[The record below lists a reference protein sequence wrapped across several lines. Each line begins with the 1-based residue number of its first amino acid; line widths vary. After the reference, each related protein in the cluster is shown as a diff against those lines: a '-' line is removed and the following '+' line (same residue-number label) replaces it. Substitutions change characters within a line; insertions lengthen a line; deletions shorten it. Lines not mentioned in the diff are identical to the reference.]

1 MTTGTTGRTSLAADM
16 RRTLGW
22 GALLALLLTL
32 FIDGGALVVPL
43 FDMQLYDRVLQSRN
57 MDTVAALAVACA
69 LGLLLYALVD
79 ALRGALFALLADR
92 WFARIAPALMA
103 ALVDRHAAGA
113 ARGGAELVSDLARMR
128 GFLGAGGLTVALD
141 GLCSP
146 LLLAVLF
153 LLHPAFGWLAIAGA
167 ALVLLLGV
175 LTDTLC
181 RAEIVAVDAA
191 RARLSQTMR
200 ERLASGE
207 LINALGMLPAI
218 VRRWAA
224 SQTVLLRRTARVH
237 ARDNLIG
244 GGGRVLRLGL
254 QAGVMVLGAVLIVG
268 GESSPGALMGANL
281 LLNKFLNPYEHLV
294 SGWRQWTLAH
304 ASWRRV
310 MAALAAAVPTP
321 AVASD
326 TAGAPPAG
334 LTVAGLTV
342 AGLTV
347 AGLTV
352 AGVTLRD
359 GAGRALLDGVSFR
372 LAPGAAIGLAGG
384 NGAGKSTLLRVLA
397 GAVPPD
403 AGTVRLDGA
412 AVPGDGAAIGY
423 MPQDNGL
430 LDGTVRDNVA
440 RFRTADPEAIV
451 RAATQAGAHE
461 MIGRLSRGYDTAL
474 RGEGAGLGAGLS
486 RGQAQRVALA
496 RALFGAPR
504 LLLLDEPDA
513 SLDHEGEQ
521 ELLRAIRAACARSA
535 IVVVATHRKPL
546 LASLDRVI
554 TLEHGRIA
562 A

>member
-1 MTTGTTGRTSLAADM
+1 MSTGTSLATGM

-22 GALLALLLTL
+22 CTLLALLLTL

-92 WFARIAPALMA
+92 WFARVAPALMA

-167 ALVLLLGV
+167 ALLLLFGV
-175 LTDTLC
+175 LTDALC

-191 RARLSQTMR
+191 RARLAQTMR

-224 SQTVLLRRTARVH
+224 AQSVLLHRTARVH
-237 ARDNLIG
+237 RRDNLIG

-310 MAALAAAVPTP
+310 MAALAAASPPP
-321 AVASD
+321 AVASE
-326 TAGAPPAG
+326 TTETPAG
-334 LTVAGLTV
+334 LS
-342 AGLTV
+342 
-347 AGLTV
+347 V

-359 GAGRALLDGVSFR
+359 AAGRALLDGVSFR

-440 RFRTADPEAIV
+440 RFRNADPEAIV

-521 ELLRAIRAACARSA
+521 ELLRAIRAACAQSA

-554 TLEHGRIA
+554 TLENGRIA